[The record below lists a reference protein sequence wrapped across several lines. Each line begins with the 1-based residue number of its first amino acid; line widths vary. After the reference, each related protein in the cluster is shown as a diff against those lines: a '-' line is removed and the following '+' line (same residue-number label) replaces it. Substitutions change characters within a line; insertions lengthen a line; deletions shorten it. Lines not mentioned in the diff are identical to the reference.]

1 MTVRVA
7 TDTVKGYQTLFAK
20 SRSLGM
26 PHDANLFQNVRLT
39 LRSGNQCL
47 YYRPNIIH
55 CKCDLAAGYKLHE
68 GKCVLDQPN
77 PDLCNP
83 GNQVSA
89 NEEPDTCGAGQC
101 LYNDPVSHLK
111 K

>member
-1 MTVRVA
+1 MSQRTQLKVI
-7 TDTVKGYQTLFAK
+7 KLAK
-20 SRSLGM
+20 SRSLSI
-26 PHDANLFQNVRLT
+26 PHDANLSQNVRLT